1 MFIINLGKQVYSLR
15 IHSIIKQKLLMKV
28 STRISA
34 VSSSEVCSEKI
45 NPVNRKSS
53 KFIVWS
59 SLVLLAFFMISSN
72 VSFGQV
78 AAWTFDATA
87 AAPST
92 PNSLTANLGTQSG
105 TATLYADGTN
115 GSSSWVT
122 ASGGTNE
129 LTAFAGTV
137 TNDPRG
143 TPVVGFAYSPV
154 AATGFTANGKKMV
167 FKFSMTSLQDPIL
180 TYATRNTATGFQ
192 SQAWEWSTDNVTY
205 TPFFTVSTITTS
217 FVTKTV
223 DLTAINSVD
232 NAATVYLRIT
242 YSGATNAAGNC
253 RIDNVVI
260 NASPFALGNQ
270 TITGFPTTDTRTYG
284 IAPYNITGV
293 TGGGSGNPVTFASD
307 NPAIAS
313 VSGNTVT
320 INSVGAGTV
329 HITAS
334 QAGNGSYNAAT
345 DVIQTLTVNK
355 ATQIITF
362 GSLINRNDVD
372 ANFQLTATGGG
383 STSPV
388 LYTSSL
394 TSVAQIVNSNVS
406 TTPDPNGNWVDITGA
421 GQTTITASQAG
432 DGNYLAATSVQQ
444 TQIIINTSLSPQ
456 IITFNPLANKTY
468 GDANFQLTATGGGSA
483 NPVTYTSSDPSIA
496 VIVNISGVVD
506 PNGTYVKIIGPG
518 TTTITASQAGDGVT
532 YNPATPVPQSF
543 TVDKKTLTVSGA
555 TVDTRAYNAG
565 VAATISNASLNGV
578 ISPDVVNFATLNGTF
593 ADPNA
598 NTGIAVT
605 ANLTLGGA
613 DAAKYLLQ
621 QPTGLT
627 GTITQATQ
635 TITFTGPLAN
645 RSPGDANF
653 NYTATASSGL
663 TVSFTSG
670 TPSVITIVSGSLAH
684 VGVIGS
690 SLITATQAGNQN
702 YTAAAPVALT
712 QNVVAAAP
720 VSIFANLINDANP
733 SLANPFT
740 AGQTVNSNITVS
752 GIGRGPGIVGTAATN
767 RYNANTWNVAG
778 FDATKYFEFV
788 ITPNSG
794 YLINFS
800 SFVYAGQVSSTT
812 PPNAFAFR
820 TSVDGFTNN
829 VGTPT
834 ATGATISLSAAGYQ
848 NISGPITFRL
858 YAWGA
863 ASSTATFSVN
873 DFIFNGNVIVAP
885 PTATFT
891 KTNVSYC
898 AAVNDGSITVTPSG
912 TGPFHYSWSGITGS
926 GNPATTPYPNPG
938 DVATVTGLSIG
949 YYNVT
954 VTDANLNSAT
964 ITGIHIENAFSV
976 FITNSGSTSSACA
989 NTGSIILYGNAGV
1002 QPYSYSL
1009 DGITYQPSNTF
1020 TGLAAGPYTA
1030 RVKDAAGCVSNK
1042 NITVAAA
1049 AALVSSPFARNPSS
1063 CANDGSIEIYRSGGI
1078 TPYSY
1083 SLDGITYQSLT
1094 NKYSN
1099 LGAGNY
1105 VAYVKDATG
1114 CVASAPVT
1122 LTAGAGL
1129 TVTASKTNTS
1139 SCDNDGTIQ
1148 LNASGGVAP
1157 YTYSIDG
1164 GSTYQSS
1171 NSFTGLSANSY
1182 SVKVKDFKGCTS
1194 SDLGVTINVNT
1205 IVVTSYAVAASNCL
1219 TANGSIQ
1226 LFRTGGV
1233 GPYTYSLDG
1242 SNYQSSSIF
1251 TGLAPD
1257 FYIGYVKDSKTCIAQ
1272 SGDIVVGPESC
1283 LGRSANSRS
1292 SINNNNT
1299 SHVARVQASSELK
1312 VQAYPNPTAT
1322 EFMLQLDG
1330 YSNDKVVIIVTD
1342 IMGRKV
1348 YQAEGTGKQQYRF
1361 GNKFNSGLY
1370 NVQVIQGNDKKSIKL
1385 VKE

>member
-1 MFIINLGKQVYSLR
+1 
-15 IHSIIKQKLLMKV
+15 MKV
-28 STRISA
+28 STRISTESA
-34 VSSSEVCSEKI
+34 SQICSEKT
-45 NPVNRKSS
+45 NQENRNTSRL
-53 KFIVWS
+53 IT
-59 SLVLLAFFMISSN
+59 LVSFALFALFMTSSN
-72 VSFGQV
+72 VSLGQV

-92 PNSLTANLGTQSG
+92 PNSLTANLGTQAG

-129 LTAFAGTV
+129 LTTFGGAT

-143 TPVVGFAYSPV
+143 TPVAGNAYSPV

-167 FKFSMTSLQDPIL
+167 FKFSMASLQDPIL

-192 SQAWEWSTDNVTY
+192 SQAWEWSTDNITY
-205 TPFFTVSTITTS
+205 SSFFTVSTITTS

-232 NAATVYLRIT
+232 NVATLYLRVT

-260 NASPFALGNQ
+260 NASPFTLGNQ
-270 TITGFPTTDTRTYG
+270 TITGFPLTDTRTYG
-284 IAPYNITGV
+284 IAPYSITGV
-293 TGGGSGNPVTFASD
+293 SGGASGNPVTFASD
-307 NPAIAS
+307 NNAVAS
-313 VSGNTVT
+313 VTGTTVT
-320 INSVGAGTV
+320 INGAGSA

-334 QAGNGSYNAAT
+334 QAGNGSYNAAPN
-345 DVIQTLTVNK
+345 VVQTLTVNK

-362 GSLINRNDVD
+362 GGLINRNDVD
-372 ANFQLTATGGG
+372 PNFQLTATGGASG
-383 STSPV
+383 NPIT
-388 LYTSSL
+388 YTSSL
-394 TSVAQIVNSNVS
+394 TTVAQIVNAGGTV
-406 TTPDPNGNWVDITGA
+406 DPNGTWVDIIGP

-432 DGNYLAATSVQQ
+432 NGNYLAATSVQQ
-444 TQIIINTSLSPQ
+444 VQTIINTSLSPQ
-456 IITFNPLANKTY
+456 VITFNPLANKTY

-483 NPVTYTSSDPSIA
+483 NPVTYTSSNASIA
-496 VIVNISGVVD
+496 VIVDISGTVD

-518 TTTITASQAGDGVT
+518 TTTITAFQAGDGVT

-555 TVDTRAYNAG
+555 TVDTRAYNGG
-565 VAATISNASLNGV
+565 VAATISNATLNGI
-578 ISPDVVNFATLNGTF
+578 ISPDVVNIATLNGTF

-598 NTGIAVT
+598 NTGIGVT

-613 DAAKYLLQ
+613 DAVKYLIQ
-621 QPTGLT
+621 QPGGLT

-663 TVSFTSG
+663 TVSFASG
-670 TPSVITIVSGSLAH
+670 TSSVITVVSGSLVH

-690 SLITATQAGNQN
+690 SIITASQAGNQN
-702 YTAAAPVALT
+702 YLAATPVQLV
-712 QNVVAAAP
+712 QNVVAATP
-720 VSIFANLINDANP
+720 GSIFTNPITDANP

-740 AGQTVNSNITVS
+740 AGQTVNSHITVS
-752 GIGRGPGIVGTAATN
+752 GIGRGSGIVGTAATN
-767 RYNANTWNVAG
+767 RYNANTWNSAV
-778 FDATKYFEFV
+778 FDATKYFEFT

-800 SFVYAGQVSSTT
+800 SLVYTGQVSATT

-820 TSVDGFTNN
+820 TSVDGFGSN

-834 ATGATISLSAAGYQ
+834 ATGTTISLAGYQ
-848 NISGPITFRL
+848 GISVPITFRL

-863 ASSTATFSVN
+863 GSATATFSVN
-873 DFIFNGNVIVAP
+873 DFTFNGNVIVAP

-891 KTNVSYC
+891 KTNVSHC
-898 AAVNDGSITVTPSG
+898 AAVNDGTITVTPSG
-912 TGPFHYSWSGITGS
+912 TGPFSYSWTGVIGS
-926 GNPATTPYPNPG
+926 GNPATTPFPNPG
-938 DVATVTGLSIG
+938 NVSSLTGLGIG

-964 ITGIHIENAFSV
+964 VTGIHIENAFSV
-976 FITNSGSTSSACA
+976 YITNSGSVSSACG

-1002 QPYSYSL
+1002 LPYSYSL

-1030 RVKDAAGCVSNK
+1030 RVKDAAGCISTK
-1042 NITVAAA
+1042 DITVAAA

-1078 TPYSY
+1078 PPYSY
-1083 SLDGITYQSLT
+1083 SLDGTSYQVL
-1094 NKYSN
+1094 NKYIN
-1099 LGAGNY
+1099 LAAGSY
-1105 VAYVKDATG
+1105 MAYVKDAKG

-1122 LTAGAGL
+1122 LVAGAGL
-1129 TVTASKTNTS
+1129 TVSASKTNSS
-1139 SCDNDGTIQ
+1139 SCVNDGSIQ
-1148 LNASGGVAP
+1148 LNAGGGVAP

-1164 GSTYQSS
+1164 GTTYQSS

-1182 SVKVKDFKGCTS
+1182 ATKVKDSKGCTS
-1194 SDLGVTINVNT
+1194 SDFGVTINVNT
-1205 IVVTSYAVAASNCL
+1205 INVTAYAVPASDCSSS
-1219 TANGSIQ
+1219 NGSIQ

-1242 SNYQSSSIF
+1242 NTYQSSSIF

-1257 FYIGYVKDSKTCIAQ
+1257 FYIGYVKDSKTCIGQ
-1272 SGDIVVGPESC
+1272 LLDIVVGPETC
-1283 LGRSANSRS
+1283 LGRSAN
-1292 SINNNNT
+1292 NKTVAKVNT
-1299 SHVARVQASSELK
+1299 SNAVRTQANDALK

-1322 EFMLQLDG
+1322 EFRLQLNG
-1330 YSNDKVVIIVTD
+1330 YSKDKVVIIVTD
-1342 IMGRKV
+1342 ILGRKV
-1348 YQAEGTGKQQYRF
+1348 YQSEGTGKQQFIF

-1370 NVQVIQGNDKKSIKL
+1370 NVQVIQGNDKKSIKII
-1385 VKE
+1385 KE